1 MRISTVATFVLAIS
15 VAIVTAI
22 PMKKE
27 ENTEVDRSGPALS
40 DVAAMADQAIDVRK
54 RLGCSR
60 YTQSCG
66 PSSHC
71 CYGLVCT
78 SGHCDRKPCH
88 PKDGE
93 CVTSL
98 DCCGLLVC
106 WTRAQSW
113 EGGRCGERP

>member
-54 RLGCSR
+54 RFGCSR
-60 YTQSCG
+60 YTQLWSEQSLLLWLGLHQG
-66 PSSHC
+66 P
-71 CYGLVCT
+71 L
-78 SGHCDRKPCH
+78 
-88 PKDGE
+88 
-93 CVTSL
+93 
-98 DCCGLLVC
+98 
-106 WTRAQSW
+106 
-113 EGGRCGERP
+113 